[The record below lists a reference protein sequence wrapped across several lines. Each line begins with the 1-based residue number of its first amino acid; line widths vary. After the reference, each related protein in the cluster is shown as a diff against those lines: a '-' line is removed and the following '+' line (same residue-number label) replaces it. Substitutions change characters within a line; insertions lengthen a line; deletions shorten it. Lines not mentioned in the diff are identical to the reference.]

1 VNITKPVSFVFC
13 SLVIGWF
20 CYAETKSTNT
30 NVDEKKKLSKEELRI
45 RMLTRTGGII
55 TVPGTG
61 NITIINKQSNIPDS
75 TVQLFADHLGSMLRS
90 RVLVT
95 KDCEFSICDAD
106 NIRRNIKANI
116 AFFLI
121 ADRKLPISLVSM
133 EGRWAMIN
141 IAHISE
147 GTTEAEILKK
157 RTLREFQ
164 RTLKALLTSVVIDG
178 DMAQIITKG
187 NDLDDVKGGI
197 ITPQVIVEMLTGL
210 PAWGITPDR
219 TSTYKKACKQG
230 WAPAPTNEY
239 QKAIWDRVH
248 AAPKNPMKIEFD
260 PKKGR

>member
-1 VNITKPVSFVFC
+1 MNITRSVSFVFC

-20 CYAETKSTNT
+20 CYAETKSANT
-30 NVDEKKKLSKEELRI
+30 NVDEKKKLSKEESRI

-55 TVPGTG
+55 TVPGSG
-61 NITIINKQSNIPDS
+61 NITIMNKQNNIPDS
-75 TVQLFADHLGSMLRS
+75 TVQLFANHLGSMLRS

-106 NIRRNIKANI
+106 DIRRNAKANI

-121 ADRKLPISLVSM
+121 EDKNLPMSLVSM

-141 IAHISE
+141 IASISKDV
-147 GTTEAEILKK
+147 TEPEILKK
-157 RTLREFQ
+157 RTLREIQ
-164 RTLKALLTSVVIDG
+164 RTLKALMTSVVVDG
-178 DMAQIITKG
+178 DVAQIITNGK
-187 NDLDDVKGGI
+187 DLDDIKGGI
-197 ITPQVIVEMLTGL
+197 ITPQVIVEVLTGL

-230 WAPAPTNEY
+230 WAPTPTNEY
-239 QKAIWDRVH
+239 QKAIWDKVH
-248 AAPKNPMKIEFD
+248 AAPKTPMKIEFD